1 MSSVFSKR
9 LKKLRTQEGL
19 SQAKLAEII
28 GVSQQAVGNWETEKN
43 SPDHEVLMKLTEH
56 FKCSMDY
63 LLGKS
68 DLPLSNEVPVSAA
81 VNRYPIIGT
90 VKCGPDGLA
99 YEYLDG
105 FFATSEE
112 YSGDIRGFK
121 CKGDSMKGEGINDG
135 DIVLVRIQPDVE
147 NGELA
152 VVVINGDEG
161 TLKRIRKDTNYIT
174 LEAANPD
181 YPSRTFAGEKMNEVH
196 IVGRV
201 IELKRKY

>member
-1 MSSVFSKR
+1 MFAKR
-9 LKKLRTQEGL
+9 LKKLRVNNGY
-19 SQAKLAEII
+19 SQAKLAQLL
-28 GVSQQAVGNWETEKN
+28 GCTQQAIARWETEKT
-43 SPDHEVLMKLTEH
+43 SPDNESLVKIANL
-56 FKCSMDY
+56 FRVSVDY
-63 LLGKS
+63 LLGNS

>member
-1 MSSVFSKR
+1 MFAKR
-9 LKKLRTQEGL
+9 LKKLRVNNGY
-19 SQAKLAEII
+19 SQAKLAQLL
-28 GVSQQAVGNWETEKN
+28 GCTQQAIARWETEKT
-43 SPDHEVLMKLTEH
+43 SPDNESLVKIANL
-56 FKCSMDY
+56 FRVSVDY

-105 FFATSEE
+105 FFTTSDE

>member
-1 MSSVFSKR
+1 MFAKR
-9 LKKLRTQEGL
+9 LKKLRVNNGY
-19 SQAKLAEII
+19 SQAKLAQLL
-28 GVSQQAVGNWETEKN
+28 GCTQQAIARWETEKT
-43 SPDHEVLMKLTEH
+43 SPDNESLVKIANL
-56 FKCSMDY
+56 FRVSVDY
-63 LLGKS
+63 LLGNS

-181 YPSRTFAGEKMNEVH
+181 YPSRTFAGEKMNQVH

>member
-1 MSSVFSKR
+1 MFAKR
-9 LKKLRTQEGL
+9 LKKLRVNNGY
-19 SQAKLAEII
+19 SQAKLAQLL
-28 GVSQQAVGNWETEKN
+28 GCTQQAIARWETEKT
-43 SPDHEVLMKLTEH
+43 SPDNESLVKIANL
-56 FKCSMDY
+56 FRVSVDY
-63 LLGKS
+63 LLGNS

-174 LEAANPD
+174 LEAATPD

-201 IELKRKY
+201 FELTRKY

>member
-1 MSSVFSKR
+1 MTTSSR
-9 LKKLRTQEGL
+9 LKKLREEKGL
-19 SQAKLAEII
+19 SQEEVAKIV
-28 GVSQQAVGNWETEKN
+28 GVSREAVTFWETGRTK
-43 SPDHEVLMKLTEH
+43 PIRKLKEL
-56 FKCSMDY
+56 SALYNVSADY
-63 LLGKS
+63 ILGKS

>member
-1 MSSVFSKR
+1 MTTGSR
-9 LKKLRTQEGL
+9 LKKLREEKGL
-19 SQAKLAEII
+19 SQEEVAKLV
-28 GVSQQAVGNWETEKN
+28 GVSREAVTFWETGRTK
-43 SPDHEVLMKLTEH
+43 PIRKLKEL
-56 FKCSMDY
+56 SALYNVSADY
-63 LLGKS
+63 ILGKS

-105 FFATSEE
+105 FFTTSDE

>member
-1 MSSVFSKR
+1 MTTGSR
-9 LKKLRTQEGL
+9 LKKLREEKGL
-19 SQAKLAEII
+19 SQEEVAKLV
-28 GVSQQAVGNWETEKN
+28 GVSREAVTFWETGRTK
-43 SPDHEVLMKLTEH
+43 PIRKLKEL
-56 FKCSMDY
+56 SALYNVSADY
-63 LLGKS
+63 ILGKS

-105 FFATSEE
+105 FFTTSDE

-201 IELKRKY
+201 IELKRKH

>member
-1 MSSVFSKR
+1 MTTSSR
-9 LKKLRTQEGL
+9 LKKLREEKGL
-19 SQAKLAEII
+19 SQEEVAKIV
-28 GVSQQAVGNWETEKN
+28 GVSREAVTFWETGRTK
-43 SPDHEVLMKLTEH
+43 PIRKLKEL
-56 FKCSMDY
+56 SALYNVSADY
-63 LLGKS
+63 ILGKS

-81 VNRYPIIGT
+81 INRYPIIGT

-174 LEAANPD
+174 LEAANPN

>member
-9 LKKLRTQEGL
+9 LKKLRAQEGL

-105 FFATSEE
+105 FVSTPEE
-112 YSGDIRGFK
+112 YGGDIRGFK
-121 CKGDSMKGEGINDG
+121 CRGDSMTGIGINDG
-135 DIVLVRIQPDVE
+135 DIVIVRIQPDVE

-161 TLKRIRKDTNYIT
+161 TLKRVRKQENAIV
-174 LEAANPD
+174 LEAANPA
-181 YPSRTFAGEKMNEVH
+181 YPPRVFVGEQMNTVH

-201 IELKRKY
+201 MELKRLY

>member
-1 MSSVFSKR
+1 MFAKR
-9 LKKLRTQEGL
+9 LKKLRVNNGY
-19 SQAKLAEII
+19 SQAKLAQLL
-28 GVSQQAVGNWETEKN
+28 GCTQQAIARWETEKT
-43 SPDHEVLMKLTEH
+43 SPDNESLVKIANLLRV
-56 FKCSMDY
+56 SVDY
-63 LLGKS
+63 VLGKS

-105 FFATSEE
+105 FFTTSDE

>member
-1 MSSVFSKR
+1 MTTGSR
-9 LKKLRTQEGL
+9 LKKLREEKGL
-19 SQAKLAEII
+19 SQEEVAKLV
-28 GVSQQAVGNWETEKN
+28 GVSREAVTFWETERTK
-43 SPDHEVLMKLTEH
+43 PTRKLKEL
-56 FKCSMDY
+56 SALYNVSADY
-63 LLGKS
+63 ILGKS

-81 VNRYPIIGT
+81 INRYPIIGT

-105 FFATSEE
+105 FFTTSDE
-112 YSGDIRGFK
+112 YGGDIRGFK

>member
-1 MSSVFSKR
+1 MTTGSR
-9 LKKLRTQEGL
+9 LKKLREEKGL
-19 SQAKLAEII
+19 SQEEVAKLV
-28 GVSQQAVGNWETEKN
+28 GVSREAVTFWETGRTK
-43 SPDHEVLMKLTEH
+43 PIRKLKEL
-56 FKCSMDY
+56 SALYNVSADY
-63 LLGKS
+63 ILGKS
-68 DLPLSNEVPVSAA
+68 DLPLSNEVTVSAA

>member
-1 MSSVFSKR
+1 MTTGSR
-9 LKKLRTQEGL
+9 LKKLREEKGL
-19 SQAKLAEII
+19 SQEEVAKIV
-28 GVSQQAVGNWETEKN
+28 GVSREAVTFWETGRTK
-43 SPDHEVLMKLTEH
+43 PIRKLKEL
-56 FKCSMDY
+56 SALYNVSADY
-63 LLGKS
+63 ILGKS
-68 DLPLSNEVPVSAA
+68 DLPLYNEVPVSAA
-81 VNRYPIIGT
+81 INRYPIIGT